1 MFSECAVPNYWR
13 VTVSPGGG
21 GGLDWAG
28 GAPGPTFMQWSRA
41 GAARCQVPRPCTAL
55 SRVTGH
61 LNIAALITWY
71 IDPAEAGTYFDHMLR
86 KVKIFV
92 PGYKK
97 INSSFPWDFLDVD
110 IDLFFQ
116 FCHLVTEVEST
127 EMRKTPSHNWQGKLF
142 SKSR

>member
-1 MFSECAVPNYWR
+1 MIISKNK
-13 VTVSPGGG
+13 
-21 GGLDWAG
+21 L
-28 GAPGPTFMQWSRA
+28 Q
-41 GAARCQVPRPCTAL
+41 
-55 SRVTGH
+55 H
-61 LNIAALITWY
+61 

-110 IDLFFQ
+110 IYLFFQ

-127 EMRKTPSHNWQGKLF
+127 EMRKTPSHNWQEKLF